1 MTTERSNV
9 MSADEAFSRLPPEM
23 PTTFD
28 RMLEAARAD
37 VAVEQLGDGFSNR
50 TIEIARYLQ
59 AALAEIRSELH
70 LRAEAE
76 GILHHEI
83 DRACGARDL

>member
-1 MTTERSNV
+1 MTT
-9 MSADEAFSRLPPEM
+9 PE
-23 PTTFD
+23 PDTNAVGLA
-28 RMLEAARAD
+28 LEAARAD

-76 GILHHEI
+76 GIPHHEI
-83 DRACGARDL
+83 DRAFRQALLDMLGRCWRQ